1 MKGRPRR
8 KLTQGEYTALTGLR
22 IESAYK
28 AYSLKQLTELLS
40 RIGKG
45 FWKDPVFITFMMECG
60 IISRTAHNRYAFDK
74 VFNYEQ
80 LEKAVHRYQCQ
91 KAKMRIRRKKVL
103 KEEVIIAT
111 PINPIEEAISLLK
124 ANGYTV
130 SKREFDLE
138 EALRNPSLPVKNF
151 VAETI
156 Y

>member
-45 FWKDPVFITFMMECG
+45 FWKDPVFITFMIECG
-60 IISRTAHNRYAFDK
+60 IISRTAHNRYSFDK
-74 VFNYEQ
+74 IFNYEQ
-80 LEKAVHRYQCQ
+80 LEKAVNKYQCR
-91 KAKMRIRRKKVL
+91 KAKMRIRRRKVL
-103 KEEVIIAT
+103 KEEVIVAT
-111 PINPIEEAISLLK
+111 PIDPIEEAINLLK

-138 EALRNPSLPVKNF
+138 EALKNPSLPVKNF
-151 VAETI
+151 VVETI

>member
-138 EALRNPSLPVKNF
+138 KALENPTLPVKNF
-151 VAETI
+151 VVETI

>member
-28 AYSLKQLTELLS
+28 AYSLKQLIELLS

-45 FWKDPVFITFMMECG
+45 FWKDPVFITFMIECG
-60 IISRTAHNRYAFDK
+60 IISRTAHNRYSFDK
-74 VFNYEQ
+74 IFNYEQ
-80 LEKAVHRYQCQ
+80 LEKAVNKYQCR
-91 KAKMRIRRKKVL
+91 KAKMRIRRRKVL
-103 KEEVIIAT
+103 KEEVIVAT
-111 PINPIEEAISLLK
+111 PIDPIEEAINLLK

-151 VAETI
+151 VVETI